1 MPLRTQGV
9 FYNTLTAVILE
20 RENCFVRGTGRAAGS
35 CAYPGFAWLFRN
47 PARRKGGEREEI
59 GVAVGRMIDQR

>member
-20 RENCFVRGTGRAAGS
+20 RENYLSVALGELLAPVLTLFSPS
-35 CAYPGFAWLFRN
+35 CSEILQ
-47 PARRKGGEREEI
+47 EEKEEL